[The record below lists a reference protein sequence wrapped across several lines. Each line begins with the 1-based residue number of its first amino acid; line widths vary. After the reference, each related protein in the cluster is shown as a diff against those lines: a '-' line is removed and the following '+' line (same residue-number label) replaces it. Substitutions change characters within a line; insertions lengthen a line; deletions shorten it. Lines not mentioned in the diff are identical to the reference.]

1 MLDKAHPTIT
11 PPRKLGSNKPAVGP
25 GVKGT
30 VVVSVVDAGDWSFV
44 LLDGTDPASMKTS
57 G

>member
-30 VVVSVVDAGDWSFV
+30 VVVLAVAAGDWSLE
-44 LLDGTDPASMKTS
+44 LLP
-57 G
+57 